1 MSELSA
7 RFDMPVSSQAPRMAR
22 RAVASILVG
31 WGFADQDW
39 LEDATVL
46 TSELVTNAVRY
57 GSGSVEL
64 RVQAHADRVIVSAA
78 DGSSVIPRR
87 RDADD
92 GGGRGLAVIEE
103 FADRWG
109 VEDHEG
115 GKRVWVELRPC
126 PGWRTRQ

>member
-1 MSELSA
+1 
-7 RFDMPVSSQAPRMAR
+7 MAR
-22 RAVASILVG
+22 RAVTAILVG
-31 WGFADQDW
+31 WGFGDQDW
-39 LEDATVL
+39 LDDASVL

-87 RDADD
+87 RGADD
-92 GGGRGLAVIEE
+92 AGGRGLAVIEAL
-103 FADRWG
+103 ADRWG

-115 GKRVWVELRPC
+115 GKRVWVQPRPC